1 MSEIVERAHRLV
13 RALEQMRHLGG
24 VRPWGESLRA
34 DLSFSQ
40 FRALMVLGRRPG
52 LAQKELAEALGLTP
66 AATSTA
72 LRRLL
77 ASGLVRREADAAD
90 SRVVRLFL
98 TADGQAIVNQ
108 MQTARCQ
115 AAAALLARLGSD
127 DQERLVT
134 LLEKALLNE
143 RREQGV
149 ESDE

>member
-1 MSEIVERAHRLV
+1 MSESVERAHRLV

-34 DLSFSQ
+34 DLSLSQ
-40 FRALMVLGRRPG
+40 FRALVVLAHRPG

-72 LRRLL
+72 LQRLL

-90 SRVVRLFL
+90 SRMVRLFL
-98 TADGQAIVNQ
+98 TADGHAIVSQ
-108 MQTARCQ
+108 MQTARRQ
-115 AAAALLARLGSD
+115 AAAALLARLDPD
-127 DQERLVT
+127 DQELLVT
-134 LLEKALLNE
+134 LLEKALLGE
-143 RREQGV
+143 RRERGV